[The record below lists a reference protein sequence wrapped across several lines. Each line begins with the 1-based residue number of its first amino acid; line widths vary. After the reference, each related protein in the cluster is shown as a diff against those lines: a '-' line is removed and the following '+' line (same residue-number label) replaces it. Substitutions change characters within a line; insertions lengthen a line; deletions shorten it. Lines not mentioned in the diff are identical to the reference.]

1 MPGPASTRRIG
12 TPATA
17 DNRHPPCRKGC
28 SVRAGTQITVLVT
41 AAAITLGVGFPVL
54 ALTLT
59 PSTERLEGTV
69 VSVVPADHTVL
80 VHDVA
85 GAGQLRGHDV
95 LIHVPAG
102 QQVTIEHH
110 SEDLDQLRCGQEITA
125 RVRVGSHRSQWITAS
140 GPAAPVR
147 SGRCG

>member
-1 MPGPASTRRIG
+1 M
-12 TPATA
+12 
-17 DNRHPPCRKGC
+17 
-28 SVRAGTQITVLVT
+28 RAGTQITVLVT

-80 VHDVA
+80 VHAVA
-85 GAGQLRGHDV
+85 GAQQLRGHDV
-95 LIHVPAG
+95 LVHVPAG
-102 QQVTIEHH
+102 QQVTIEHRT
-110 SEDLDQLRCGQEITA
+110 EDLDQLRCGQEITA
-125 RVRVGSHRSQWITAS
+125 RVRVGSLRSERIVVTGSATP
-140 GPAAPVR
+140 GR